1 MSNNN
6 NNNNKDDNINNN
18 KKNKNYSNWETKQK
32 IKKLNKFSLTKE
44 DKFLLNANDNEI
56 KELVIKEIK
65 KNLKRISN
73 EIDTINEHLKN
84 KNNINNNNLLK
95 EKKHKKYLNIKQ
107 NKLRKVLEDEGAI
120 KSRMKLL
127 KLKKRKLNTKKI
139 KIEKNLGN
147 LKDSLKRC
155 LKCKKRGHLAKNC
168 PLNDNNN
175 NTDNND
181 DNSKNSNNNNIC
193 YNCGSKKHGLYEC
206 DKPIDYSNLPFA
218 ECYICKKKGHISA
231 NCPNNKN
238 GIYIRGGS
246 CYICNSKEHLAKN
259 CPQKHIKED
268 AYKINKNNNN
278 KK

>member
-56 KELVIKEIK
+56 KDLVIKEIK

-73 EIDTINEHLKN
+73 EIDTINQHLQN
-84 KNNINNNNLLK
+84 KNNIDNKNLLK
-95 EKKHKKYLNIKQ
+95 EKKHKKYLKIKQ
-107 NKLRKVLEDEGAI
+107 KKLKLVLEDEGAI

-168 PLNDNNN
+168 PLNENN
-175 NTDNND
+175 NND
-181 DNSKNSNNNNIC
+181 DNNIANKNNTNNNNIC
-193 YNCGSKKHGLYEC
+193 YNCGSNKHGLYEC

-268 AYKINKNNNN
+268 AYKLNKKNNDN
-278 KK
+278 K

>member
-6 NNNNKDDNINNN
+6 KDENINNN

-32 IKKLNKFSLTKE
+32 IKKLNKFTLTKE

-56 KELVIKEIK
+56 KDLVIKEIK

-73 EIDTINEHLKN
+73 EIDTINQHLQN
-84 KNNINNNNLLK
+84 KNNIDNKNLLK
-95 EKKHKKYLNIKQ
+95 EKKHKKYLKIKQ
-107 NKLRKVLEDEGAI
+107 KKLKLVLEDEGAI

-168 PLNDNNN
+168 PLNENN
-175 NTDNND
+175 NND
-181 DNSKNSNNNNIC
+181 DNNIDNKNNTNNNNIC
-193 YNCGSKKHGLYEC
+193 YNWVL
-206 DKPIDYSNLPFA
+206 INMDYMNVINLL
-218 ECYICKKKGHISA
+218 IIV
-231 NCPNNKN
+231 
-238 GIYIRGGS
+238 IYLLLNVIYVKRKD
-246 CYICNSKEHLAKN
+246 I
-259 CPQKHIKED
+259 
-268 AYKINKNNNN
+268 
-278 KK
+278 